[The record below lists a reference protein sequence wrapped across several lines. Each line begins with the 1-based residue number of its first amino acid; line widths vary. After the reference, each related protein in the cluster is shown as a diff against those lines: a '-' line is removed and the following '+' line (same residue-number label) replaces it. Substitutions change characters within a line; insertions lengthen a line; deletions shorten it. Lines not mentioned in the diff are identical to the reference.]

1 MARAPF
7 VLSFLLA
14 GCTVD
19 ELSQSYQLDRL
30 RILAVRA
37 TPAEPR
43 PGETITLEAY
53 TYDPEDHDLGILW
66 FGCLPDSADEF
77 GCTVDPSV
85 LESLLGTDLSNLTK
99 EEIAALELR
108 IAGNEKLHLD
118 ARADAPYRQLVGRGG
133 RELRRVSHVIRVE
146 ER

>member
-30 RILAVRA
+30 RVLAVRA

-43 PGETITLEAY
+43 VSQP
-53 TYDPEDHDLGILW
+53 
-66 FGCLPDSADEF
+66 
-77 GCTVDPSV
+77 V
-85 LESLLGTDLSNLTK
+85 
-99 EEIAALELR
+99 R
-108 IAGNEKLHLD
+108 
-118 ARADAPYRQLVGRGG
+118 VGQ
-133 RELRRVSHVIRVE
+133 E
-146 ER
+146 